1 MSLYIYMHIKIKQS
15 KNKRVINHGERI
27 VYYSYLLG
35 NLLFI
40 NSFIMF
46 IKDDKVKFCSLYSIF
61 SL

>member
-1 MSLYIYMHIKIKQS
+1 MHIKIKQS